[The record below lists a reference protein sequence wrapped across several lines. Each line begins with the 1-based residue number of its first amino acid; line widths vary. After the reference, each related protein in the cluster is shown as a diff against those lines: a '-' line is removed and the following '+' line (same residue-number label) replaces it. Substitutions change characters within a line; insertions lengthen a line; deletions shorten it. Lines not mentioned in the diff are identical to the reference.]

1 MPDALV
7 LGCSHAAG
15 ALMHEEPGLVLAGE
29 PGKDHYQIEAEYGAK
44 NSYPVKL
51 AELLGYTPHNHAIS
65 GGSNDA
71 MFRIF
76 LEQADNFD
84 LVIAC
89 WTGKDRG
96 ELFHT
101 EHNYW
106 IPINVG
112 NSDSF
117 TKTPNDI
124 LLQGRN
130 VLTKVKDHELYE
142 NYGKQWLT
150 YEGNEQRAYNNK
162 LKNILALNAIA
173 RSKSIKVINLDSFQ
187 GIHHQFP
194 WPEDIYR
201 PLPGHRLEFCNFC
214 DTKEFPKEPR
224 GHYFRE
230 AHQEYARFVKRKID
244 KTGVRFND

>member
-1 MPDALV
+1 MPDALI

-15 ALMHEEPGLVLAGE
+15 ALMHEQPSLVLTEE
-29 PGKDHYQIEAEYGAK
+29 PGKDQYQIEAEYGAK

-101 EHNYW
+101 DHKYW

-117 TKTPNDI
+117 TKTPNDSSATSAEPH
-124 LLQGRN
+124 G
-130 VLTKVKDHELYE
+130 
-142 NYGKQWLT
+142 
-150 YEGNEQRAYNNK
+150 
-162 LKNILALNAIA
+162 
-173 RSKSIKVINLDSFQ
+173 
-187 GIHHQFP
+187 HHQA
-194 WPEDIYR
+194 
-201 PLPGHRLEFCNFC
+201 LPQSPIP
-214 DTKEFPKEPR
+214 TPPR
-224 GHYFRE
+224 
-230 AHQEYARFVKRKID
+230 HQARDQSQSGPINCR
-244 KTGVRFND
+244 R